1 MKTSRFTLPRHARHA
16 FRAFAAFSTLIL
28 IATGAAAAEAPFD
41 LQALAAKPLDVANAY
56 TSEVSLKSFKN
67 TKKVMITMA
76 AVTFK
81 LESNIS
87 TKAVNVLGGSRT
99 GIATNA
105 MTMSLNGVS
114 KEALQQIADAFH
126 DQLEADFRAMGVE
139 VIPTAAVKASA
150 KFPALAACNNDD
162 PRTPYVNKNYGGTRA
177 TLITMTGHGMP
188 LFGSGMTMI
197 APVKAMWA
205 LCTDAGK
212 DVTAVYANVTV
223 DFVQMGA
230 AGGLM
235 ATTAAVS
242 GKPLLNIPFWAV
254 IGFNNPTG
262 SGALGMRKP
271 ILVAT
276 DYGAQVK
283 EASSV
288 RLTDWFSGNAA
299 GRSAYVV
306 DADEAK
312 FKAGVGEMLKA
323 LSVMFTA
330 RINDKAR

>member
-1 MKTSRFTLPRHARHA
+1 MKTPRLPVSRHRALPALVALSALSFTIIP
-16 FRAFAAFSTLIL
+16 AA
-28 IATGAAAAEAPFD
+28 GVDAPLD
-41 LQALAAKPLDVANAY
+41 LAALAAKPLDVASSY
-56 TSEVSLKSFKN
+56 TTEVSLKSFKN
-67 TKKVMITMA
+67 TKKVVITMA

-87 TKAVNVLGGSRT
+87 SKAVNVLGGSRT

-126 DQLEADFRAMGVE
+126 DQLEADFKAMGVE
-139 VIPTAAVKASA
+139 VVPTSALQASA
-150 KFPALAACNNDD
+150 KYAALAACNDD
-162 PRTPYVNKNYGGTRA
+162 NPRKPYVNKNYGGTRA
-177 TLITMTGHGMP
+177 TLITMTGHGLP

-205 LCTDAGK
+205 LCTDLGE

-230 AGGLM
+230 AGGLL
-235 ATTAAVS
+235 ATTAEVS
-242 GKPLLNIPFWAV
+242 GKPLLNIPLWQV
-254 IGFNNPTG
+254 IGFNNPKG
-262 SGALGMRKP
+262 GGALGMKKP
-271 ILVAT
+271 ILIAT

-288 RLTDWFSGNAA
+288 RLTDWFNGNMA
-299 GRSAYVV
+299 GKSTYVV
-306 DADEAK
+306 DADETK
-312 FKAGVGEMLKA
+312 FKAGVGDMLKA

-330 RINDKAR
+330 RIKDKSK